1 MQLVPGTRSSIGQD
15 KSAYRVGASAM
26 TSKQRAIWMR
36 IIVACAVVAVALVI
50 AGLLAREALPILA
63 ALAVTLGVFALLM
76 GLLVRRQSR
85 E

>member
-1 MQLVPGTRSSIGQD
+1 
-15 KSAYRVGASAM
+15 M

-36 IIVACAVVAVALVI
+36 IIVACAVMAVAFVTT
-50 AGLLAREALPILA
+50 GLLAREALPILA
-63 ALAVTLGVFALLM
+63 PLAVTLGVFALLM

>member
-1 MQLVPGTRSSIGQD
+1 
-15 KSAYRVGASAM
+15 M

-36 IIVACAVVAVALVI
+36 IIVACAVAAVALVI

-63 ALAVTLGVFALLM
+63 PLAVTLGVFALLM